1 MNLENA
7 VGSRKSVQPID
18 SSVCR
23 ITSYMKKVLI
33 TNKVTSGNAAR
44 FFFITLSKSIVCTSF
59 SRPTAFS
66 RLKVIFLVFCLL
78 GWLAPVQASI
88 EAYQFESAE
97 MEADYNQLIN
107 ELRCLVCQNQNLAG
121 SDADLARDLRRETY
135 EMVNEGKS
143 QQQVI
148 DFMVERYGDFVLY
161 RPQFKSTTYLLWL
174 GPFLLLLCVLVFLVR
189 RLLSAAKP
197 EVDADA
203 VARAKQ
209 ILDSKEEPNR

>member
-1 MNLENA
+1 M
-7 VGSRKSVQPID
+7 
-18 SSVCR
+18 
-23 ITSYMKKVLI
+23 
-33 TNKVTSGNAAR
+33 
-44 FFFITLSKSIVCTSF
+44 
-59 SRPTAFS
+59 
-66 RLKVIFLVFCLL
+66 FCLL

-97 MEADYNQLIN
+97 MEADYNQLVN

-135 EMVNEGKS
+135 DMLNEGKS

-189 RLLSAAKP
+189 RLLTAAKP
-197 EVDADA
+197 EVDVEA

-209 ILDSKEEPNR
+209 ILDSKEPNK